1 MNRIDPETFADMLL
15 DGINAYINRLEHPIS
30 IEEHP
35 VPIIPVEEPPY
46 EYDIDPNPD
55 PEDMPF

>member
-1 MNRIDPETFADMLL
+1 MDRETFADMLL
-15 DGINAYINRLEHPIS
+15 DGINAYIDRLEHPIS

-46 EYDIDPNPD
+46 EIDIDLNPD

>member
-1 MNRIDPETFADMLL
+1 MDRETFADMLL
-15 DGINAYINRLEHPIS
+15 DGINAYIDRLEHPIS
-30 IEEHP
+30 TEEHP
-35 VPIIPVEEPPY
+35 IPIIPAEEPPY